1 MTFERLDPK
10 RVAVLFAFGAVV
22 ISFFDGFHTFSG
34 TTAYASPLGASR
46 MAWWTPLIF
55 GASTGLGGPAFALGY
70 ARLGGTRSPPPW
82 GPLVAAFVSFGA
94 LYFFSGFYRGPNA
107 VKLGVLA
114 AGAVVLFLVL
124 DRTWQ
129 GALCALATAATG
141 PLVEIVLV
149 RAGTF
154 VHLQPD
160 FLGIPMWLPALYLA
174 SAPVI
179 GHGARRFLSSS
190 IVADRNDA
198 SSGNRPTQVGAPRPS
213 SLSR

>member
-1 MTFERLDPK
+1 MDPK
-10 RVAVLFAFGAVV
+10 RVLALFLFGAIV

-34 TTAYASPLGASR
+34 TTAYAHPLGASK

-70 ARLGGTRSPPPW
+70 ARFGGTLAPPPW
-82 GPLVAAFVSFGA
+82 NKLVSAFVSFGA
-94 LYFFSGFYRGPNA
+94 LYFFSGFYHGPNE
-107 VKLGVLA
+107 VKLAVLV
-114 AGAVVLFLVL
+114 AGAVAFFLWL

-149 RAGTF
+149 HFGTF
-154 VHLQPD
+154 VHVQPD

-179 GHGARRFLSSS
+179 GHGARRFLR
-190 IVADRNDA
+190 A
-198 SSGNRPTQVGAPRPS
+198 GAPNLVRIDLSPPS
-213 SLSR
+213 HVR